1 MKSLSFA
8 QKTEALIAI
17 TMYYPSARVN
27 LKRRRNRRTA
37 SRGSCSPSQKKKTSR
52 GVRPRSAPLERLEK
66 PSPRSRH
73 GEEPLH
79 RQGLRGGERPQL
91 LGDRGALHMR
101 RGEPVVAGG
110 RPVPAAKEA
119 GLHLR
124 LLHAVVERLREFLP
138 PDSVIV
144 YFKLELVPTVNDTE
158 EATHE
163 GIFGEFLFRVEDDA
177 SAKAPATTSEEA
189 DDQPWQQPDGAIPGP
204 SWWRPRVQETQSVP
218 PSGLATDLPG
228 PSTAVAPL
236 CPWPRRPRLAPGGE
250 RGALFRN
257 VLPGVLVFQALHVTA
272 ANIEGN
278 AVTSFFT
285 EEATGRT
292 MQVTSAA
299 VFSVMP
305 SSQLE
310 PLMGRLSEEL
320 GSTDDAIAVVFPRN
334 QDEVLGELEAFERD
348 FPSVPALANQ
358 ATEFNVDGQYAPMSR
373 LKVILLLIK
382 LLD

>member
-1 MKSLSFA
+1 
-8 QKTEALIAI
+8 
-17 TMYYPSARVN
+17 
-27 LKRRRNRRTA
+27 
-37 SRGSCSPSQKKKTSR
+37 
-52 GVRPRSAPLERLEK
+52 
-66 PSPRSRH
+66 
-73 GEEPLH
+73 
-79 RQGLRGGERPQL
+79 
-91 LGDRGALHMR
+91 MR

-124 LLHAVVERLREFLP
+124 LLHAGLGAGYPRLSTGQLARFVDIFCSKFSRFRNIARMAGLRPSLVFLSHHADLGEDKRVVERLREFLP

>member
-1 MKSLSFA
+1 MEESPFAARDFVVESVLDHLETEELFTCAEVNRLWQSVALSLLRRKLVSVSVCCTPDSERA
-8 QKTEALIAI
+8 ALASALGSSHMCVDIFCSKFSRFRNIAR
-17 TMYYPSARVN
+17 MA
-27 LKRRRNRRTA
+27 
-37 SRGSCSPSQKKKTSR
+37 
-52 GVRPRSAPLERLEK
+52 
-66 PSPRSRH
+66 
-73 GEEPLH
+73 
-79 RQGLRGGERPQL
+79 GLRPSL
-91 LGDRGALHMR
+91 VFLSH
-101 RGEPVVAGG
+101 
-110 RPVPAAKEA
+110 
-119 GLHLR
+119 
-124 LLHAVVERLREFLP
+124 HADLSEDKRVVERLRDFLP
-138 PDSVIV
+138 SDSVIV
-144 YFKLELVPTVNDTE
+144 YFKLELVPTVNDAE
-158 EATHE
+158 DATHE
-163 GIFGEFLFRVEDDA
+163 GIFGEFLFRVEDDV

-204 SWWRPRVQETQSVP
+204 SSSTSGSNREWWRQRVQEAHSMSL
-218 PSGLATDLPG
+218 SGLATDLPG
-228 PSTAVAPL
+228 PSNTVAPL
-236 CPWPRRPRLAPGGE
+236 WPRRPRLASGGE

-272 ANIEGN
+272 ANLEGN

-292 MQVTSAA
+292 VQVTSAA

-310 PLMGRLSEEL
+310 PLMRRLSEEF

-334 QDEVLGELEAFERD
+334 QDEVLDELEAFERH

>member
-1 MKSLSFA
+1 MEHSPFATRNFVVENVLNYLQTEELFTCAEVNRLWQAVALSLLRRKLVSVSVCCTPDSERA
-8 QKTEALIAI
+8 TPASALGSSHVCVDIFCSKFSRFRNIAR
-17 TMYYPSARVN
+17 MA
-27 LKRRRNRRTA
+27 
-37 SRGSCSPSQKKKTSR
+37 
-52 GVRPRSAPLERLEK
+52 
-66 PSPRSRH
+66 
-73 GEEPLH
+73 
-79 RQGLRGGERPQL
+79 GLRPSLVL
-91 LGDRGALHMR
+91 LSH
-101 RGEPVVAGG
+101 
-110 RPVPAAKEA
+110 
-119 GLHLR
+119 
-124 LLHAVVERLREFLP
+124 HADLSEDKRVVERLREFLP

-144 YFKLELVPTVNDTE
+144 YFKLELVRTVNDTE
-158 EATHE
+158 DATHE
-163 GIFGEFLFRVEDDA
+163 GIFGEFLFRVEDDV

-189 DDQPWQQPDGAIPGP
+189 DDQLWQQPDGAIPGP
-204 SWWRPRVQETQSVP
+204 SSSTSGSSREGWRPRVQGEQSVP
-218 PSGLATDLPG
+218 PPGLAADLPG

-236 CPWPRRPRLAPGGE
+236 RPWPRRPRLASGGE

-278 AVTSFFT
+278 AVTSYFT

-292 MQVTSAA
+292 VQVTLAA

-310 PLMGRLSEEL
+310 PLMRRLSEEF
-320 GSTDDAIAVVFPRN
+320 GSTDDAIAVAFPRN
-334 QDEVLGELEAFERD
+334 QDEVLGELEAFERH